1 MVLWHKLRPKRSYGD
16 TRCEMQRSRKLTKFY
31 TNTKNACC
39 CCGKLSIYHHAKT
52 DEHIVFDMKTPFNGK
67 MALFAAISLPTL
79 IVMSEFVTFYVNNW
93 MKPPKHSKNYKLDKI
108 QLILLIN

>member
-1 MVLWHKLRPKRSYGD
+1 
-16 TRCEMQRSRKLTKFY
+16 
-31 TNTKNACC
+31 
-39 CCGKLSIYHHAKT
+39 
-52 DEHIVFDMKTPFNGK
+52 MKTPFNGK